1 VAIDSINVPLNPKN
15 NQNRGFGFIEFA
27 TREQGHKVIEE
38 CHGKNF
44 KGRNITVEFAL
55 SKETYALKV
64 QHTVDN
70 TNLDSK
76 GVIAGKLQKQETASK
91 T

>member
-1 VAIDSINVPLNPKN
+1 MNSLLESRVIKSLRSATERIN
-15 NQNRGFGFIEFA
+15 
-27 TREQGHKVIEE
+27 
-38 CHGKNF
+38 NF